1 MPEWTLRPEQVE
13 DLGRM
18 IAEKKI
24 LDTSHPGTG
33 KTPKVCVLANY
44 HWSRHAKKT
53 LWLMPQ
59 SLMSQNKVKLLKC
72 TDFKPEDIEIF
83 SSDHAPLTKNW
94 TGPTKVR
101 PKRVQ
106 SVRVRVT
113 DPKATGLKLRKLTDY
128 VTLTKQGYNVGFEA
142 DNDNEFDIIVERV
155 KGPDGKDVMAKG
167 VTEDVVVK
175 DLIAA
180 STAKVFIG
188 TFKFG
193 ALHYKH
199 LLQCHPDINLFLVD
213 EHHLGYK
220 GPHSEQTKSFYHLNK
235 HCENFVCM
243 TGSLVDGQLDSA
255 FPAVHVIEPRY
266 YGSHQGFL
274 DAHAGFIDDYGR
286 VLFWNN
292 TEKLKAILD
301 RHSITR
307 TFAEVYG
314 EEQVVPEHVLVDVTP
329 KVRAAYQQFHEQ
341 AMLELEDQSIIDG
354 TQPGVAVI
362 RARQILA
369 HPETMGLAKGEMTGK
384 DERLVIYAAEGQK
397 MLLFSPLKPEQRRIH
412 ELLTGLGLTGGLINS
427 DVPRKERDRIDLA
440 MKAGNLDYIVASGPT
455 ASVGYDWEMIDH
467 VLFVNVDYQDVNFV
481 QGYRRAD
488 RGSRTKPLRLTS
500 MEYDDT
506 IEKRQYQIVSQK
518 SQLANLVD
526 TTRRVLTFS
535 R

>member
-33 KTPKVCVLANY
+33 KTPKVCVLAYY
-44 HWSRHAKKT
+44 HWAKRQKKT
-53 LWLMPQ
+53 FWTMPQ
-59 SLMSQNKVKLLKC
+59 SLMSQNKVKMLKC

-83 SSDHAPLTKNW
+83 TSDHAPMTKNW
-94 TGPTKVR
+94 TGPTKIR
-101 PKRVQ
+101 QKRVA
-106 SVRVRVT
+106 SVRVRIV
-113 DPKATGLKLRKLTDY
+113 DPKASGLKARKLSDY
-128 VTLTKQGYNVGFEA
+128 VTLTKQGFKVGFDA
-142 DNDNEFDIIVERV
+142 ANDEEFDVIVERL
-155 KGPDGKDVMAKG
+155 KGPDGKDMMAKG
-167 VTEDVVVK
+167 ITEDVVVK

-188 TFKFG
+188 TFKFCS
-193 ALHYKH
+193 LHDRH
-199 LLQCHPDINLFLVD
+199 LVKCHPDLDLFLVD
-213 EHHLGYK
+213 EHHLGFK
-220 GPHSEQTKSFYHLNK
+220 GPTSEQTQSFYRLNK
-235 HCENFVCM
+235 HCKNFVGM

-255 FPAVHVIEPRY
+255 FPAVHVIEPLY
-266 YGSHQGFL
+266 YGS
-274 DAHAGFIDDYGR
+274 HAGFIDEHAGYIDDYNR
-286 VLFWNN
+286 VTMWTN
-292 TEKLKAILD
+292 TDKLKQILS
-301 RHSITR
+301 RHSVCR

-314 EEQVVPEHVLVDVTP
+314 EEQVVHEHVFVDVTP
-329 KVRAAYQQFHEQ
+329 KVRESYKLFHDQ

-412 ELLTGLGLTGGLINS
+412 ELLTSLGLRGGLINS
-427 DVPRKERDRIDLA
+427 DVSRKERDRIDLA
-440 MKAGNLDYIVASGPT
+440 MKAGDLDFIVASGPT

-488 RGSRTKPLRLTS
+488 RGTRTKPLRLTS
-500 MEYDDT
+500 MEYEDT

-526 TTRRVLTFS
+526 NTRRVLTFS